1 MNFASTL
8 LLVQR
13 ASTTGLVISGFGL
26 SAFFFSTVSHFF
38 PGDTSSFLLLLALG
52 TSAPMII
59 GFFFV
64 RPIPLPQEKLE
75 GDDEGDEEGILTT
88 LLHQQH
94 HPDHTTESHLLDHD
108 AIERSAESLTRR
120 EVDPLPNIYGKHLFK
135 SFDFWL
141 LFSILSIRKPS
152 LLSHRKLILI
162 SAVSG
167 TGIMCQSFSN
177 TFLSSEFLTDL

>member
-1 MNFASTL
+1 MNFISTF

-52 TSAPMII
+52 TSTPMII

-75 GDDEGDEEGILTT
+75 GEGGEDEEGILTA
-88 LLHQQH
+88 LLHHQH
-94 HPDHTTESHLLDHD
+94 HSDPSESHPLDHD
-108 AIERSAESLTRR
+108 SIERPSAEPLTRQ
-120 EVDPLPNIYGKHLFK
+120 EVDPLPNVYGKHLFK
-135 SFDFWL
+135 CFDFWL
-141 LFSILSIRKPS
+141 LFTILSIRKPS
-152 LLSHRKLILI
+152 FLSHRILI
-162 SAVSG
+162 PIIAVSG
-167 TGIMCQSFSN
+167 TGIMCQSLIHS
-177 TFLSSEFLTDL
+177 FLPKS

>member
-1 MNFASTL
+1 MNFISTL

-52 TSAPMII
+52 TSTPMII

-75 GDDEGDEEGILTT
+75 GEDEEDGEGILAA
-88 LLHQQH
+88 LLHHQH
-94 HPDHTTESHLLDHD
+94 HPDHISESHPLDHD
-108 AIERSAESLTRR
+108 SIERPSAEPLRR
-120 EVDPLPNIYGKHLFK
+120 QEVDPLPNVYAKHLFK
-135 SFDFWL
+135 NLNFFL
-141 LFSILSIRKPS
+141 LFTILS
-152 LLSHRKLILI
+152 
-162 SAVSG
+162 
-167 TGIMCQSFSN
+167 
-177 TFLSSEFLTDL
+177 